1 MRVFRSIAELASI
14 PGPVFAAIGVF
25 DGVHLGH
32 QALIAR
38 AKEDAAAVG
47 GSALVITFDPHPAR
61 VLRPDRAPRLLTST
75 RHKAALIE
83 RLGVEYLLII
93 EFTPEFAALEPEE
106 FVSDL
111 QKSCHSL
118 SEICVGHTWCFGK
131 QRRGNL
137 ALLKAM
143 GDRLRFKEVGIPA
156 VEIEGEIVSSTRIR
170 AAVEAGAL
178 AKAGQLLG
186 RDFSI
191 LGTVQH
197 GDHFGR
203 TLGFATANLSAH
215 NEQFPPNG
223 VYAVQAVL
231 DGVPDNPLM
240 NGVVNVGIRPT
251 VKGETGERLL
261 ELHLFDFDDNLYGRD
276 VEVYFRR
283 YLRPEQKFP
292 NVEALKHQIGLD
304 VANAREVLT
313 GGGA

>member
-1 MRVFRSIAELASI
+1 MAELASV
-14 PGPVFAAIGVF
+14 PGPVFASIGVF

-38 AKEDAAAVG
+38 AQADAAAVG
-47 GSALVITFDPHPAR
+47 GSAIVITFDPHPAR

-83 RLGVEYLLII
+83 RLGVSHLLII
-93 EFTPEFAALEPEE
+93 PFTPEFAAQEPEA

-111 QKSCHSL
+111 KQACQPL
-118 SEICVGHTWCFGK
+118 SEICVGHAWCFGK

-137 ALLKAM
+137 AMLKTM
-143 GDRLRFKEVGIPA
+143 GDQFGFHEVGIPA
-156 VEIEGEIVSSTRIR
+156 VEVDGEIVSSTRIR
-170 AAVEAGAL
+170 AAVESGAL
-178 AKAGQLLG
+178 AKASRLLG

-223 VYAVQAVL
+223 VYAVQAVVE
-231 DGVPDNPLM
+231 GVSGAPLM
-240 NGVVNVGIRPT
+240 NGVVNIGVRPT
-251 VKGETGERLL
+251 LKEAGGERLL
-261 ELHLFDFDDNLYGRD
+261 ELHLFDFNDDLYGRD
-276 VEVYFRR
+276 VEVFFRG

-292 NVEALKHQIGLD
+292 SVEALKEQIGLD
-304 VANAREVLT
+304 VARAREVLA
-313 GGGA
+313 GGGVA